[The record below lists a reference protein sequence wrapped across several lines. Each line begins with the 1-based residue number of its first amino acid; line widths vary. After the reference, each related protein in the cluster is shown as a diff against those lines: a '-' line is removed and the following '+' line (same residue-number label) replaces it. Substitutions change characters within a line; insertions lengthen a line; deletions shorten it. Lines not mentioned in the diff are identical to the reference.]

1 MTDFVR
7 EIKERR
13 ILPALGLYVGGCWV
27 LIEILDRLSE
37 RYLLSPYIT
46 DAAFWGLY
54 SLIPAVML
62 LAWTHG
68 KPGKDRVTTAE
79 KVGVPINIIASIGLL
94 LTVFGGKDLGATASM
109 VSIANEEGVQETH
122 YIPSESFRRR
132 MAVFFFENKS
142 GDPELDWLQYGA
154 TELLVQ
160 DLQQNPFVLAN
171 SPWANPGD
179 GFYMRMRQAGF
190 RDGLGVPL
198 SLMRKIAADANR
210 QYIVEGDVDRVA
222 DEYVVTV
229 RAWETDSLRQVV
241 ELTES
246 GWDLYG
252 TVDDLSVELRD
263 ALEVPRGSARMVEDL
278 PLAETYGESSAA
290 FQLYISGLNA
300 RLFDND
306 YEASNAFFD
315 EAISTA
321 PGFVLAWFQKAINLV
336 ETGDLGSAQQAISQ
350 AQTLNYRLPARDQA
364 VLKSLQY
371 RLSGQQDKL
380 IAFLRLQVRLHDD
393 AASRRTLAT
402 MLMVTG
408 ELEEAKQEF
417 LAALRKDALNLG
429 IYLQLSLLERA
440 TGDME
445 SAIEFARRYQQERPE
460 DFEAQRV
467 LGDLLRDS
475 GDLDAAEEHYL
486 EASLLADPP
495 VQPLLRLVDI
505 AMRKG
510 NINEARDLLG
520 QAEMA
525 AQSVEHKA
533 QVRAEAAGFESRLG
547 RIRAAIEQLR
557 LQEEYL
563 VQFQPPFAIAMAVY
577 QPMIRGYCSLG
588 NPDRAQEILD
598 ISRGI
603 VGPPLDKF
611 FAFSE
616 ADILLQ
622 RKDYDGAQA
631 AIQRGAEVIEQFKL
645 EDLKF
650 LIDMIDGYIRRERGD
665 YPGSSAAFQAT
676 LDRVNR
682 SVLGGSDLYR
692 KLPSFNAE
700 LANSLVLGG
709 ELERAEKAI
718 AEGFRLDPSH
728 PLLWVSKARF
738 QFASGQPELAQASV
752 HYALAIWKDA
762 DPEYHSLIEALSLEQ
777 EIARS
782 ILSTNGDGTH

>member
-7 EIKERR
+7 EIKKRR

-68 KPGKDRVTTAE
+68 KPGKDRATKAE
-79 KVGVPINIIASIGLL
+79 KVGVPVNIIATIGLL
-94 LTVFGGKDLGATASM
+94 VTVFGGKDLGATASM
-109 VSIANEEGVQETH
+109 VSIANEEGIQETH

-171 SPWANPGD
+171 SPWAHGD

-190 RDGLGVPL
+190 RDGLDVPL

-246 GWDLYG
+246 GWDLFG
-252 TVDDLSVELRD
+252 TIDDLSVELRD
-263 ALEVPRGSARMVEDL
+263 ALDVPRGSARMVEDL

-315 EAISTA
+315 EAISTD
-321 PGFVLAWFQKAINLV
+321 PGFVLAWFQKGINLV
-336 ETGDLGSAQQAISQ
+336 EAGDVGSAQQAISQ

-364 VLKSLQY
+364 KLKHIQY

-380 IAFLRLQVRLHDD
+380 IASLRLQVRLHDD
-393 AASRRTLAT
+393 AASRRTLAE

-429 IYLQLSLLERA
+429 IYLQLALLERA

-445 SAIEFARRYQQERPE
+445 SAIGFARRYQQEKPE
-460 DFEAQRV
+460 DFEAQLV

-520 QAEMA
+520 QADMA

-533 QVRAEAAGFESRLG
+533 QVRAEAAVFEGRLG
-547 RIRAAIEQLR
+547 RIRAGMEQLR

-563 VQFQPPFAIAMAVY
+563 AQFQSPFAIAMAVY
-577 QPMIRGYCSLG
+577 QPMIRGHCSLG
-588 NPDRAQEILD
+588 ELDRAQEILD
-598 ISRGI
+598 IIRGI
-603 VGPPLDKF
+603 VAPPLDKF

-622 RKDYDGAQA
+622 HKDYDGAQA
-631 AIQRGAEVIEQFKL
+631 AIQRGAEVIEQFKF

-650 LIDMIDGYIRRERGD
+650 LIDMVDGYIRREKGD

-682 SVLGGSDLYR
+682 SVLGGSELYR
-692 KLPSFNAE
+692 ELPSFNAE
-700 LANSLVLGG
+700 LAHSLVLGG
-709 ELERAEKAI
+709 ELDQAEKAI

-738 QFASGQPELAQASV
+738 QLASGQPELAQASV

-762 DPEYHSLIEALSLEQ
+762 DPEYHSLIVALSLEQ
-777 EIARS
+777 EIGRS
-782 ILSTNGDGTH
+782 LMGE